1 MNTGWLIVFVLLNAA
16 DIYTT
21 HTVLKQGGRELNP
34 ILAKL
39 FEKAD
44 FTVVYG
50 WLYAVPEGAAARL
63 PVQLP
68 GPEGWIAPGDHYSY
82 STGRKRVY
90 MAGCW

>member
-21 HTVLKQGGRELNP
+21 HRVLKQGGRELNP

-44 FTVVYG
+44 PIVVMVTLKLAAVWALWYVDVY
-50 WLYAVPEGAAARL
+50 WITALACAVYLYVVVNNYYE
-63 PVQLP
+63 
-68 GPEGWIAPGDHYSY
+68 I
-82 STGRKRVY
+82 KK
-90 MAGCW
+90 

>member
-44 FTVVYG
+44 PIVVMVTLKLAAVWALWYVDVY
-50 WLYAVPEGAAARL
+50 WITALACAVYLYVVVNNWYE
-63 PVQLP
+63 
-68 GPEGWIAPGDHYSY
+68 I
-82 STGRKRVY
+82 KK
-90 MAGCW
+90 

>member
-34 ILAKL
+34 VLAKL

-44 FTVVYG
+44 PIVVMVTLKLAAVWALWYVDVY
-50 WLYAVPEGAAARL
+50 WVTALACAVYLYVVVNNYYEM
-63 PVQLP
+63 
-68 GPEGWIAPGDHYSY
+68 
-82 STGRKRVY
+82 KK
-90 MAGCW
+90 

>member
-34 ILAKL
+34 VLARL

-44 FTVVYG
+44 PIVVMVTLKLAAVWALWYVDVY
-50 WLYAVPEGAAARL
+50 WITALACAVYLYVVVNNWYE
-63 PVQLP
+63 
-68 GPEGWIAPGDHYSY
+68 I
-82 STGRKRVY
+82 KK
-90 MAGCW
+90 

>member
-39 FEKAD
+39 FEKFD
-44 FTVVYG
+44 PIVVMVSLKLAAVWALWYLNVY
-50 WLYAVPEGAAARL
+50 WVTALACAVYLYVVVNNWYEM
-63 PVQLP
+63 
-68 GPEGWIAPGDHYSY
+68 
-82 STGRKRVY
+82 K
-90 MAGCW
+90 

>member
-1 MNTGWLIVFVLLNAA
+1 VNTGWLIVFVLLNAA

-44 FTVVYG
+44 PLVVMVTIKLLAVWALWYLNVY
-50 WLYAVPEGAAARL
+50 WVTALACAVYLYVVVNNYYE
-63 PVQLP
+63 
-68 GPEGWIAPGDHYSY
+68 I
-82 STGRKRVY
+82 KK
-90 MAGCW
+90 

>member
-1 MNTGWLIVFVLLNAA
+1 MNTALLVFFILLQIG

-44 FTVVYG
+44 PIVVMVT
-50 WLYAVPEGAAARL
+50 LKLAAIWALWYVNMWGLTLAACVGYVWVVANNFR
-63 PVQLP
+63 
-68 GPEGWIAPGDHYSY
+68 EI
-82 STGRKRVY
+82 R
-90 MAGCW
+90 

>member
-44 FTVVYG
+44 PIVVMVTLKLAAVWALWYVNVY
-50 WLYAVPEGAAARL
+50 WITALACAVYLYVVVNNYYE
-63 PVQLP
+63 
-68 GPEGWIAPGDHYSY
+68 I
-82 STGRKRVY
+82 KK
-90 MAGCW
+90 

>member
-1 MNTGWLIVFVLLNAA
+1 VNTGWLIVFVLLNAA

-44 FTVVYG
+44 PLVVMVTLKLAAVWALWYVNVY
-50 WLYAVPEGAAARL
+50 WITALACAVYLYVVVNNYYE
-63 PVQLP
+63 
-68 GPEGWIAPGDHYSY
+68 I
-82 STGRKRVY
+82 KK
-90 MAGCW
+90 

>member
-21 HTVLKQGGRELNP
+21 HRVLKQGGRELNP

-44 FTVVYG
+44 PIVVMVTLKLAAVWALWYVNVY
-50 WLYAVPEGAAARL
+50 WITALACAVYLYVVVNNYYE
-63 PVQLP
+63 
-68 GPEGWIAPGDHYSY
+68 I
-82 STGRKRVY
+82 KK
-90 MAGCW
+90 

>member
-34 ILAKL
+34 VLAKL

-44 FTVVYG
+44 PIVVMVTLKLAAVWALWYVDVY
-50 WLYAVPEGAAARL
+50 WITALACAVYLYVVVNNWYE
-63 PVQLP
+63 
-68 GPEGWIAPGDHYSY
+68 I
-82 STGRKRVY
+82 KK
-90 MAGCW
+90 